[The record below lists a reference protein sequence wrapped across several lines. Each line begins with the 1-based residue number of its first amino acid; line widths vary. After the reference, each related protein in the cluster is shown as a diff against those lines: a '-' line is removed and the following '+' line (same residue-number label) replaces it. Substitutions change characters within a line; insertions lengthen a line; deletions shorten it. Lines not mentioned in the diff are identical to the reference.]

1 MKVCTRVCI
10 VLASAN
16 NGGLE
21 KHVRELSEQLIVMGN
36 HVAVIAPMAFLN
48 TLDTRVEGHALAFEN
63 SRYNPLLLWQLLLK
77 IKATNCDIVHAQAN
91 KATAMVGLLKPF
103 LKCPIIATLHNIKSN
118 VRPFFRFNAIIC
130 VSKQLA
136 QSFKN
141 KNVRVIYNG
150 IHSPTYN
157 SINLKTQFDLPH
169 HLPVIC
175 AVGRLVEAKGFDV
188 LLKAVNGLPLS
199 LLIVGDGP
207 LHTSLQQQITQL
219 SPNTFCK
226 LLGYRDDIND
236 LMHAADTVVIASRRE
251 GFSYV
256 FNEAALCGTK
266 ILSTDVPVA
275 NEILPAELIVPIDDV
290 NALATKLAFLLAHPS
305 TWQNL
310 MLPVQA
316 FAQQHLQ
323 VTVMAEKTF
332 ALYTELLNTQTIN
345 SARSATF
352 KSTNFKHA
360 RTYSDY

>member
-1 MKVCTRVCI
+1 MKVCTRICI

-21 KHVRELSEQLIVMGN
+21 KHVRELSEQLVLMGN

-48 TLDTRVEGHALAFEN
+48 TLEPRVERHALAFEK
-63 SRYNPLLLWQLLLK
+63 SRYHPLLLWQLRLK
-77 IKATNCDIVHAQAN
+77 IKATQCDIVHAQAN
-91 KATAMVGLLKPF
+91 KAACMVALLKPF
-103 LKCPIIATLHNIKSN
+103 LKCPIVATLHNIKSN
-118 VRPFFRFNAIIC
+118 VRPFLSFNAVIC

-141 KNVRVIYNG
+141 NKVRVIYNG
-150 IHSPTYN
+150 IHPPTYHA
-157 SINLKTQFDLPH
+157 INLKTQFNLPQ

-175 AVGRLVEAKGFDV
+175 AVGRLVDAKGFDV

-207 LHTSLQQQITQL
+207 LQASLQKQVSQL
-219 SPNTFCK
+219 SPTTFCE
-226 LLGYRDDIND
+226 LLGHRDDATD
-236 LMHAADTVVIASRRE
+236 LMHAADAVVIASRKE

-266 ILSTDVPVA
+266 ILSTNVPVA
-275 NEILPAELIVPIDDV
+275 NEVLPTELIVPINDAA
-290 NALATKLAFLLAHPS
+290 ALATKLAYLLAHPS
-305 TWQNL
+305 EWQTL

-332 ALYTELLNTQTIN
+332 TLYCEILNAQQI
-345 SARSATF
+345 SIVHAKHKETF
-352 KSTNFKHA
+352 SF
-360 RTYSDY
+360 